1 METRAGYVMV
11 GAFVLVLFLG
21 GLGLAVWFGDLRL
34 DRSATDYRIEFG
46 GSVGGL
52 SVGSPVRY
60 RGVPVGSVTG
70 IRIAPSNV
78 EKIQVDLE
86 VDATLPIKAD
96 MYATL
101 ESQGL
106 TGVGFIQ
113 IQGGS
118 QGAPALRATD
128 AGEPPT
134 IPSRASRL
142 EKVFESAPEIA
153 SQLVVLTARLQGFF
167 SQENQDSVTEI
178 LRNLA
183 VLSASLG
190 QRTGDI
196 EAAVV
201 DGAAAASEVRSAM
214 SELVPLIRDIRTS
227 FATITEEI
235 AVTLSAARGTVSG
248 IDVEIGRLSGRLSET
263 TEKIGGT
270 AAQLEALVAEARPGM
285 RDFSNSGL
293 YELTQFL
300 IEARVLVGSLDRVV
314 RQIDRDPKQFLFGRR
329 EGQVETQQ

>member
-1 METRAGYVMV
+1 METRAGYVLV

-34 DRSATDYRIEFG
+34 DQKVVDYRIEFD

-60 RGVPVGSVTG
+60 RGVPVGSVNR
-70 IRIAPSNV
+70 IRIDPGNV
-78 EKIQVDLE
+78 EKIQVDVE
-86 VDATLPIKAD
+86 VDALVPIKAD

-118 QGAPALRATD
+118 RDAPALSVVVVD
-128 AGEPPT
+128 GLPV

-142 EKVFESAPEIA
+142 EKVFQSAPQIA
-153 SQLVVLTARLQGFF
+153 EQLVLLTNRLEEFF
-167 SQENQDSVTEI
+167 SEENKDAVTEV

-183 VLSASLG
+183 VLSTALG
-190 QRTGDI
+190 DRAG
-196 EAAVV
+196 EVGSAVS
-201 DGAAAASEVRSAM
+201 DSAAAAAEIRVAMAELRS
-214 SELVPLIRDIRTS
+214 S
-227 FATITEEI
+227 FSTI
-235 AVTLSAARGTVSG
+235 ADDLSATLAATRGAVSG
-248 IDVEIGRLSGRLSET
+248 VDVEVGRLSDKLGAATDR
-263 TEKIGGT
+263 IGGT
-270 AAQLEALVAEARPGM
+270 ATQLEALVAEARPGM

-329 EGQVETQQ
+329 EGQVEAQ

>member
-1 METRAGYVMV
+1 METRAGYVLV

-34 DRSATDYRIEFG
+34 AQDVKDYRIEFD

-70 IRIAPSNV
+70 IRIDADNV
-78 EKIQVDLE
+78 EKIRVDLD
-86 VDATLPIKAD
+86 VDAAVPIKAD

-118 QGAPALRATD
+118 RDAPLLPAAT
-128 AGEPPT
+128 AGQPPK

-142 EKVFESAPEIA
+142 EKVFQSAPEIA
-153 SQLVVLTARLQGFF
+153 GQLVALTARLQGFL
-167 SQENQDSVTEI
+167 SEENQNAVSDI

-183 VLSASLG
+183 VVSATLG
-190 QRTGDI
+190 RHAEGI
-196 EAAVV
+196 EAALL
-201 DGAAAASEVRSAM
+201 DGTAAASDARAAM
-214 SELVPLIRDIRTS
+214 SELAPLIGDLRTS
-227 FATITEEI
+227 LATVTEEVS
-235 AVTLSAARGTVSG
+235 VTLSATRGTVAGLDS
-248 IDVEIGRLSGRLSET
+248 EIGRLSGKLNET
-263 TEKIGGT
+263 TDRIGGT
-270 AAQLEALVAEARPGM
+270 VAQLEELVAEARPGV

-314 RQIDRDPKQFLFGRR
+314 RQIDRDPKEFLFGRR
-329 EGQVETQQ
+329 GGEVETK

>member
-1 METRAGYVMV
+1 METRAGYVAV
-11 GAFVLVLFLG
+11 GAFVLLLFLG
-21 GLGLAVWFGDLRL
+21 GLGLAVWFGDVRL
-34 DRSATDYRIEFG
+34 DQEVRAYRIEFD

-70 IRIAPSNV
+70 IRIDPENV
-78 EKIQVDLE
+78 EQIRVDVK
-86 VDATLPIKAD
+86 VDAAVPIKTD

-118 QGAPALRATD
+118 RKAPALELPAD
-128 AGEPPT
+128 GVPPV

-142 EKVFESAPEIA
+142 EKVFQSAPEIA
-153 SQLVVLTARLQGFF
+153 GQLTVLMARLQGFF
-167 SQENQDSVTEI
+167 NDDNRDAVTEI

-183 VLSASLG
+183 VLSSTLG
-190 QRTGDI
+190 RRTDDI
-196 EAAVV
+196 EAAVI

-214 SELVPLIRDIRTS
+214 SDLVPLIRELRDD
-227 FATITEEI
+227 FGTITEEI
-235 AVTLSAARGTVSG
+235 SVTLAATRGTVTGVDTEVGKLS
-248 IDVEIGRLSGRLSET
+248 DRLGKTADR
-263 TEKIGGT
+263 IGGT
-270 AAQLEALVAEARPGM
+270 ATQLEALVAEARPGM

-300 IEARVLVGSLDRVV
+300 IEARVLVGNLDRVV
-314 RQIDRDPKQFLFGRR
+314 RQIDRDPSQFLFGRR
-329 EGQVETQQ
+329 EGQVEAQ

>member
-1 METRAGYVMV
+1 METRAGYVAV

-34 DRSATDYRIEFG
+34 DQEVRAYRIEFA

-52 SVGSPVRY
+52 SVGSPARY
-60 RGVPVGSVTG
+60 RGVPVGSVTA
-70 IRIAPSNV
+70 IRIDPENV

-86 VDATLPIKAD
+86 IDATVSIKTD
-96 MYATL
+96 MFATL

-118 QGAPALRATD
+118 RNSPELERT
-128 AGEPPT
+128 AGGPPPV

-142 EKVFESAPEIA
+142 EKVFQSAPEIA
-153 SQLVVLTARLQGFF
+153 DQLTVLMARLQGFF
-167 SQENQDSVTEI
+167 SEENRDSVTEI

-183 VLSASLG
+183 VLSSTLG
-190 QRTGDI
+190 RRTDDI
-196 EAAVV
+196 EAAVI

-214 SELVPLIRDIRTS
+214 SDLVPLIRDLRRNFS
-227 FATITEEI
+227 TIADEI
-235 AVTLSAARGTVSG
+235 SVTLAAARGTVTG
-248 IDVEIGRLSGRLSET
+248 VDAEIGKLSERLGET
-263 TEKIGGT
+263 TDRISGT
-270 AAQLEALVAEARPGM
+270 ATQLEALVAEARPGM

-300 IEARVLVGSLDRVV
+300 IEARVLVGNLDRVV
-314 RQIDRDPKQFLFGRR
+314 RQIDRDPSQFLFGRR
-329 EGQVETQQ
+329 EGQVEAQ

>member
-1 METRAGYVMV
+1 METRAGYVLV
-11 GAFVLVLFLG
+11 GGFVLVLFLG

-34 DRSATDYRIEFG
+34 NHLAHEFRIAFD

-70 IRIAPSNV
+70 IRIDPDNV
-78 EKIQVDLE
+78 EQILVD
-86 VDATLPIKAD
+86 VDIDADMPVKAD

-118 QGAPALRATD
+118 RNAPLLTHSDDGR
-128 AGEPPT
+128 PVT

-142 EKVFESAPEIA
+142 EKVFQSAPEIA
-153 SQLVVLTARLQGFF
+153 GQLVVLIARLQGFL
-167 SQENQDSVTEI
+167 SDENRDAARDI
-178 LRNLA
+178 LHNLA
-183 VLSASLG
+183 VVSAVLERRVGS
-190 QRTGDI
+190 I
-196 EAAVV
+196 EAAVT
-201 DGAAAASEVRSAM
+201 DGAAAASEIRVAM
-214 SELVPLIRDIRTS
+214 SELVPLIGELRSS
-227 FATITEEI
+227 FAIVTDEI
-235 AVTLSAARGTVSG
+235 AATLSAARGTVTG
-248 IDVEIGRLSGRLSET
+248 LDAEVGRLSDRLGET
-263 TEKIGGT
+263 TARIGGT
-270 AAQLEALVAEARPGM
+270 ASQLEALVAEARPGM

-300 IEARVLVGSLDRVV
+300 IEARVLVSNLDRVV
-314 RQIDRDPKQFLFGRR
+314 RQIDRDPSQFLFGRR
-329 EGQVETQQ
+329 DGQVEAK